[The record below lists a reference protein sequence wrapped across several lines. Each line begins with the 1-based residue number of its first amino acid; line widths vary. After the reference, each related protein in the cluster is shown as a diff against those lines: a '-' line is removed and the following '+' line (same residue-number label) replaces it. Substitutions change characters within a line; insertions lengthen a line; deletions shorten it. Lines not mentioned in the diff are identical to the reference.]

1 MKPCPQD
8 RRAIRESSKQD
19 RLFLAGLTRNLFCR
33 RKLTAGIQRRSTM
46 RRDFSVGSRRE
57 SPVMSEQEI
66 ILPPSQPRRE
76 DARDLQMRLYRE
88 IALAAVEAALFAT
101 DEVDEPRAER
111 APEPVQIRRDA
122 A

>member
-1 MKPCPQD
+1 
-8 RRAIRESSKQD
+8 
-19 RLFLAGLTRNLFCR
+19 
-33 RKLTAGIQRRSTM
+33 
-46 RRDFSVGSRRE
+46 
-57 SPVMSEQEI
+57 MSEQEI

-101 DEVDEPRAER
+101 EEIEDLRAER

>member
-1 MKPCPQD
+1 
-8 RRAIRESSKQD
+8 
-19 RLFLAGLTRNLFCR
+19 
-33 RKLTAGIQRRSTM
+33 
-46 RRDFSVGSRRE
+46 
-57 SPVMSEQEI
+57 MSEQQI

-101 DEVDEPRAER
+101 EEIADLHAER
-111 APEPVQIRRDA
+111 APAPVQVRRDA